1 MEIWDNKRGKMNKE
15 KKTVALINE
24 FIRKKI
30 NKLEKRVRDLEY
42 ELDWRTK
49 EDAREIEKLRIVNE
63 TLQDEIYNLKKENK

>member
-1 MEIWDNKRGKMNKE
+1 MNKE